1 MDVRK
6 GEKPLYRQHT
16 AEAARL
22 LINPSR
28 SVMLTSMLDGR
39 YHTSGELARFAG
51 ITPQTASFHLKRL
64 EDAGIIHQ
72 TKQGRHRYYGLMSP
86 DVAKILESLLT
97 ISPPPRISSF
107 KQAGEDQA
115 IRYARTCY
123 DHLAGT
129 LAIKIT
135 ESLIND
141 GYITQENE
149 HYLLSEKGEHFF
161 SHFGIDL
168 ELARKKRRS
177 FCPCCLDWSERKHH
191 IAGALG
197 NAMLIRFLEL
207 GWFNKKAASR
217 ALLPTE
223 TGKKGFKTIFGLDVS
238 NSNETAVK

>member
-1 MDVRK
+1 MY
-6 GEKPLYRQHT
+6 PQHT

-22 LINPSR
+22 LIDPSR

-72 TKQGRHRYYGLMSP
+72 TRQGRHRYYGLMSP
-86 DVAKILESLLT
+86 DIAKILESLLT

-107 KQAGEDQA
+107 KQAREDQA

-129 LAIKIT
+129 LAIMVT
-135 ESLIND
+135 ESLIEND
-141 GYITQENE
+141 YITQSNE
-149 HYLLSEKGEHFF
+149 HYLLSKEGEHFF
-161 SHFGIDL
+161 SDFGIDL
-168 ELARKKRRS
+168 EVARKKRRS

-207 GWFNKKAASR
+207 NWCHKKTASR
-217 ALLPTE
+217 SLLLTE
-223 TGKKGFKTIFGLDVS
+223 TGKKGFETIFGIDIA
-238 NSNETAVK
+238 NTNKT